1 MSQTPAPTAALS
13 EDTLFSG
20 RLICRQPEHGYRFS
34 VDAVLAAHFARPA
47 AADRVLDLG
56 CGCGVIGLILA
67 HRCPGLT
74 VCGLE
79 VQADLAGLAADNAL
93 RNGFADRVRVIR
105 GDVRAIGE
113 LLAAESFDL
122 VVANPPYRSLGSGRL
137 SDHDQAARARHELHG
152 DLVDFVRAAAFAV
165 RNRGRA
171 VFVYPAL
178 RTATLL
184 AVLPN
189 HRLTPRRLQPVIA
202 WPGAPSAR
210 LALVEA
216 VKNGGEGFEIQ
227 SPLPIDAARGGGPSA
242 ELQAMYAEA
251 PCSPG

>member
-1 MSQTPAPTAALS
+1 MPPVPAPASELS

-56 CGCGVIGLILA
+56 GGCGVISLILA
-67 HRCPGLT
+67 HRNPEIT

-79 VQADLAGLAADNAL
+79 VQADLAALAADNA
-93 RNGFADRVRVIR
+93 RQNGFADRVRVIR

-113 LLAAESFDL
+113 LLASESFDL

-184 AVLPN
+184 AVLQS
-189 HRLTPRRLQPVIA
+189 HRLTPRRLQPVVA
-202 WPGAPSAR
+202 WPGAACAR

-216 VKNGGEGFEIQ
+216 VKNGGEGFEILG
-227 SPLPIDAARGGGPSA
+227 PLPIDAARGGGPSA
-242 ELQAMYAEA
+242 ELQAMYAET

>member
-1 MSQTPAPTAALS
+1 MPPVPAPAS
-13 EDTLFSG
+13 ERSDDTLFAG

-47 AADRVLDLG
+47 ATDRVLDLG

-67 HRCPGLT
+67 HRCPGIT

-79 VQADLAGLAADNAL
+79 RQADLAGLAADNAR
-93 RNGFADRVRVIR
+93 RNGFADRVRVVC
-105 GDVRAIGE
+105 GDLRAMGE
-113 LLAAESFDL
+113 LFAAESFDL

-189 HRLTPRRLQPVIA
+189 HRLTPRRLQPVVA
-202 WPGAPSAR
+202 WPGASSAR

-242 ELQAMYAEA
+242 ELQAMYAEV

>member
-1 MSQTPAPTAALS
+1 MPPVPAPAS
-13 EDTLFSG
+13 ERSDDTLFAG

-67 HRCPGLT
+67 HRNPEIT

-79 VQADLAGLAADNAL
+79 VQADLAALAADNAR
-93 RNGFADRVRVIR
+93 RNGFAKRVRVVC
-105 GDVRAIGE
+105 GDLRAMGE
-113 LLAAESFDL
+113 LFAAESFDL
-122 VVANPPYRSLGSGRL
+122 VVATPPYRRLGSGRL

-152 DLVDFVRAAAFAV
+152 DLADFVRAAAFAV
-165 RNRGRA
+165 RNRGR
-171 VFVYPAL
+171 VVVVYPAL

-184 AVLPN
+184 AVLQS
-189 HRLTPRRLQPVIA
+189 HRLTPRRLQPVVA
-202 WPGAPSAR
+202 WPGAACAR

-216 VKNGGEGFEIQ
+216 VKNGGEGFEILG
-227 SPLPIDAARGGGPSA
+227 PLPIDAARGGGPSA